1 MNILALSE
9 GDARLFIEIIDSVC
23 SSRAHFGAYSF
34 ILFLDIKA
42 LHVAQLEPQL
52 RHLAFAV
59 LTRLCGKIG
68 YLPESYLLSD
78 KFDLSGMPHT
88 SGGFSDV
95 RKCVQRKGRC
105 GKVFEGLRSV
115 QQNESS
121 QGRKLNCIFSSGL
134 AHTPYRTFVKKLS
147 CGRT

>member
-34 ILFLDIKA
+34 ILSLDIKA

-95 RKCVQRKGRC
+95 RKCVFKGKAVAVRSLRVSEVDNKARVRKVG
-105 GKVFEGLRSV
+105 
-115 QQNESS
+115 N
-121 QGRKLNCIFSSGL
+121 
-134 AHTPYRTFVKKLS
+134 
-147 CGRT
+147 